1 VLRYILIRVGIAIS
15 VIVAAIVVSF
25 ALFYLAPT
33 DPAGVICG
41 AKCSPARHAEIAQS
55 LHVNDPIQVQVGDYL
70 RGLVV
75 GRTYVSGGQSVECPA
90 PCLGYSYALGQ
101 PVTKLVGQALP
112 VTASIVVGSATT
124 FLLIGVSTG
133 VLAAR
138 RRGTIVDRAAVG
150 SSLVLGAIPYFV
162 FALIVALYVAPAVG
176 LTPEYHPL
184 LDNPLRWALGLLIPW
199 LTLGVVSSASY
210 TRFSRA
216 SMIESLGEDFVR
228 TARAKGITE
237 RRVVFRHALRAAAT
251 PILTLFGLDIAF
263 AFAGTLFTETI
274 FGLHGIGLMT
284 LRAFGQYD
292 QPVLM
297 GGVLIGSVVLVV
309 MNLVVDLFYKVL
321 DPRVR
326 LG

>member
-1 VLRYILIRVGIAIS
+1 
-15 VIVAAIVVSF
+15 
-25 ALFYLAPT
+25 
-33 DPAGVICG
+33 
-41 AKCSPARHAEIAQS
+41 
-55 LHVNDPIQVQVGDYL
+55 
-70 RGLVV
+70 
-75 GRTYVSGGQSVECPA
+75 
-90 PCLGYSYALGQ
+90 
-101 PVTKLVGQALP
+101 
-112 VTASIVVGSATT
+112 
-124 FLLIGVSTG
+124 
-133 VLAAR
+133 
-138 RRGTIVDRAAVG
+138 
-150 SSLVLGAIPYFV
+150 
-162 FALIVALYVAPAVG
+162 
-176 LTPEYHPL
+176 
-184 LDNPLRWALGLLIPW
+184 
-199 LTLGVVSSASY
+199 
-210 TRFSRA
+210 
-216 SMIESLGEDFVR
+216 MIETLGEDFVR

-309 MNLVVDLFYKVL
+309 MNLVVDLLYKVL